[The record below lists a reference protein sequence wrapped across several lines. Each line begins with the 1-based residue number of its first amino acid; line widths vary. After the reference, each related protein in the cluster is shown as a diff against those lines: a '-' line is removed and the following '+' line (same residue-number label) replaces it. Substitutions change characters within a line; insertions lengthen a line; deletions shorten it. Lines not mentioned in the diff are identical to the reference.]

1 MLTDGGDGEPGRE
14 RALIERIR
22 RRLASAPAW
31 VRVGIGD
38 DAAVLE
44 PERNRLDVLTT
55 DTLVEGVHWD
65 SRFCSPGDVGHKSLA
80 VNLSDIAAMGATPR
94 AALLSMAI
102 PSHLTDD
109 TAGFIDPFIDA
120 LAGAAAEARVAIV
133 GGNLTSTPG
142 PLAITVTLTGSVHPR
157 RILTRAGGSPG
168 DHLYVTGTIGTAAAG
183 LLWLKEHPMASEP
196 DDPSLTICVRQY
208 RRPAAR
214 VRAGE
219 LVGRNRAAAACM
231 DLSDGFADAVR
242 QVAEASGTGA
252 RVEGEALPIE
262 PGAAA
267 EFRRHQ
273 LEPLRAAVGGGDD
286 YELLFAVSPRQRRAF
301 EGLRGS
307 LRGLALTRVG
317 ELTQGPDLVLRA
329 TSGGP
334 DEPLPAGY
342 SHF

>member
-1 MLTDGGDGEPGRE
+1 MLTEGGDREPSGE

-22 RRLASAPAW
+22 QRLAGPPPW

-38 DAAVLE
+38 DAAVVE

-80 VNLSDIAAMGATPR
+80 INLSDIAAMGATPR
-94 AALLSMAI
+94 GALLSMAI

-109 TAGFIDPFIDA
+109 AAVFVDPFIDA
-120 LAGAAAEARVAIV
+120 LADAAAEAHVSIV

-142 PLAITVTLTGSVHPR
+142 PLTITVTLTGSVHPR
-157 RILTRAGGSPG
+157 RILTRSGGRPG
-168 DHLYVTGTIGTAAAG
+168 DHLYVTGTVGAAAAG
-183 LLWLKEHPMASEP
+183 LLWLKDHPNASEP

-208 RRPAAR
+208 RRPVAR
-214 VRAGE
+214 VRAGR
-219 LVGRNRAAAACM
+219 LVGRNRAATACM
-231 DLSDGFADAVR
+231 DLSDGLADAVR

-252 RVEGEALPIE
+252 QVEGEALPIE

-273 LEPLRAAVGGGDD
+273 LEPVRAAVAGGDD
-286 YELLFAVSPRQRRAF
+286 YELLLAVSPRQRRAL

-317 ELTQGPDLVLRA
+317 ELTRGSDLVLKA
-329 TSGGP
+329 AAGGP